1 MVFCLLESQFWRRPS
16 TNTLSSQ
23 SEFPLYFTLS
33 LNWLCSVFI
42 GLLPPELYIPGRH
55 ALSSNYSSLLKQFY
69 TLVENF
75 SNMFVAEP
83 AVLSSVSYSCGTV
96 WKVCYFLLLSRST
109 ALEWL
114 ALYIWVFMLKKSTA
128 LEWLALCFLHC
139 VQGVYCSPDVQILAD
154 LMMSITGKMISIIGK
169 MVSIIALL
177 FVRKSRTIS
186 APSWAL
192 SKNEVICW
200 LVIFFCITTLWD
212 RNLKPW

>member
-1 MVFCLLESQFWRRPS
+1 MVFCLLESQFWWWPS

-55 ALSSNYSSLLKQFY
+55 ALSSNYSSSLKQFY

-75 SNMFVAEP
+75 SNMFVAEL

-96 WKVCYFLLLSRST
+96 WKVCYFLLLPRST

-128 LEWLALCFLHC
+128 LEWLALCLVHC
-139 VQGVYCSPDVQILAD
+139 VLDVDSTLTTDFFAD
-154 LMMSITGKMISIIGK
+154 LMMVITGKMIYIITL
-169 MVSIIALL
+169 I
-177 FVRKSRTIS
+177 FVC
-186 APSWAL
+186 
-192 SKNEVICW
+192 SK
-200 LVIFFCITTLWD
+200 T
-212 RNLKPW
+212 